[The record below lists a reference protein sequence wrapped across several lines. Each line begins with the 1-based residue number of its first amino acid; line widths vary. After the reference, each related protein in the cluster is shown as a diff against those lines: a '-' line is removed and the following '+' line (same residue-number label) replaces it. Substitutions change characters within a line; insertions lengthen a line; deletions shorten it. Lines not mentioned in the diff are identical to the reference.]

1 MYFKSK
7 NVYEAIPSHLILD
20 KMLPQDS
27 LLRLKQFFRKLV
39 ESGSPALVQL
49 HSTGLAGTTVYPV
62 QLLNEIAQENEFSV
76 DYVVDRTN
84 DHSIGCRVRLGE
96 PEIICCY
103 AESLNAETALIS
115 AASTALNYLRE
126 ATKITA

>member
-1 MYFKSK
+1 
-7 NVYEAIPSHLILD
+7 
-20 KMLPQDS
+20 MLPQDS

-39 ESGSPALVQL
+39 ESGSPALAQL